1 MFALFTMAKLHIY
14 IRPTNTNNTYLQI
27 NTKRLQNNTQE
38 KDIHQ
43 KMNMQSTQQITLTPY
58 SKYFNHIDYSLI
70 YSIHTRIMPTKRAFF
85 PI

>member
-43 KMNMQSTQQITLTPY
+43 KFKHKKNCVKHFDTI
-58 SKYFNHIDYSLI
+58 
-70 YSIHTRIMPTKRAFF
+70 
-85 PI
+85 